1 MRAPWLSIALA
12 AVLAIG
18 VASPQPAAAHTPLSY
33 SLTLTAATYS
43 GTHPSGTIAGLF
55 GGVGV
60 DGTYS
65 RGGWHLDAYG
75 HRFAAGTYTC
85 VRICRFNGMTL
96 AGRAVAYAWSS
107 PVPTWDAR
115 EQVIAGEIGGLFASR
130 YDWSALVAAWAEAK
144 GLPLGLQTRI
154 TVDAQMGM

>member
-1 MRAPWLSIALA
+1 MPAPWLVIPLA

-18 VASPQPAAAHTPLSY
+18 IASPQPAAAQTPLPY
-33 SLTLTAATYS
+33 NLTLTGGTYS
-43 GTHPSGTIAGLF
+43 GTHPSGRMTGTF

-65 RGGWHLDAYG
+65 RGAWHLDAYG
-75 HRFAAGTYTC
+75 YRFAAGTYTC
-85 VRICRFNGMTL
+85 VRVCRFSGTTV
-96 AGRAVAYAWSS
+96 AGRAVAYAWNS

-115 EQVIAGEIGGLFASR
+115 VRVIAGEIGGLFASR
-130 YDWSALVAAWAEAK
+130 YDWSALVAAWAQAK

-154 TVDAQMGM
+154 TVDAQIGM